1 MKLKAPENILISPLE
16 WGLGHAGRMIPLAR
30 RLQEMN
36 NRIFIAA
43 GEEHTALFRKETE
56 GMEYIRFAGFRPF
69 YSRHLPQYLVLFL
82 QLPLLLFHSIRD
94 HLRLKR
100 IIREYDIGIVISDNR
115 FGLWNS
121 SVRTAY
127 ITHQPRIPFPPYL
140 RFLEPAGVIL
150 HRMIIKKYDLCFI
163 PDLPGEENLT
173 GRLTRGI
180 KLPANVRY
188 TGILSRFDD
197 SGARGSQSVDPL
209 LYLLTRGEPYN
220 TIILSGPEPQRGL
233 LKEKLISTAGA
244 GGPLTVIL
252 EGKPSESREP
262 ERSGSYI
269 FCQHLSSSAMGHIL
283 RTSGSV
289 ICRPGYTTI
298 MELVSLGCSA
308 LLIPTPGQTEQ
319 EYLAAYLSSKGWF
332 ATVSQ
337 KAVSGNMP
345 RRPNRAMWSSGLAEM
360 SRDLLGNALGELLK
374 D

>member
-1 MKLKAPENILISPLE
+1 LKAPGNILISPLE

-56 GMEYIRFAGFRPF
+56 GMEYISFAGFRPV
-69 YSRHLPQYLVLFL
+69 YSQYLPQYLMLFL

-94 HLRLKR
+94 HVRLKR
-100 IIREYDIGIVISDNR
+100 IIREHDIGIVISDNR
-115 FGLWNS
+115 FGLWNR
-121 SVRTAY
+121 SVRTVY

-173 GRLTRGI
+173 GRLSHGV

-188 TGILSRFDD
+188 TGILSRFTDAPTHD
-197 SGARGSQSVDPL
+197 NQSYDPL
-209 LYLLTRGEPYN
+209 THLMPRGTPHN

-233 LKEKLISTAGA
+233 LKQKLISTAGA

-252 EGKPSESREP
+252 EGKPSENREP
-262 ERSGSYI
+262 EKAGSFI
-269 FCQHLSSSAMGHIL
+269 FCPHLTASGMGRLL

-298 MELVSLGCSA
+298 MELVSLRCSA

-319 EYLAAYLSSKGWF
+319 EYLAGYLSSKGWF
-332 ATVSQ
+332 MAVSQ
-337 KAVSGNMP
+337 KAVSGNLP
-345 RRPNRAMWSSGLAEM
+345 RWPNRAIWSGELAEI
-360 SRDLLGNALGELLK
+360 SRTLLGDALGELLK